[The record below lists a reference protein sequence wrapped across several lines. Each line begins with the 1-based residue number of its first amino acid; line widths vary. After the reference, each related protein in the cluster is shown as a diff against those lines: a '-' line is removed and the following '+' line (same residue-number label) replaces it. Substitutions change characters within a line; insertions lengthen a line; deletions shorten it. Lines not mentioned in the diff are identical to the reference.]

1 MEIIEYDE
9 KYRQAFIEFNTE
21 WIKEYFG
28 ALEEEDT
35 YTFEHIDE
43 LLENGAM
50 IYFAVENGVPLA
62 ACMAAPME
70 GDTWE
75 VCKLGSNSA
84 VPHKGAGSAVVRAVM
99 EYTLSHGAKRLF
111 IVTNTKLE
119 AAIHIYKKFGFREI
133 KLDDYGYARGDIAF
147 EYIVDK

>member
-28 ALEEEDT
+28 
-35 YTFEHIDE
+35 
-43 LLENGAM
+43 
-50 IYFAVENGVPLA
+50 V
-62 ACMAAPME
+62 
-70 GDTWE
+70 
-75 VCKLGSNSA
+75 
-84 VPHKGAGSAVVRAVM
+84 
-99 EYTLSHGAKRLF
+99 
-111 IVTNTKLE
+111 LE